1 VTPCFSPA
9 AHGKERPVVA
19 RVELSATESRRAPAR
34 PQLPPR
40 GVERLNPFVVLGLAF
55 LAGQLLARAI
65 DWRSHAHPRD

>member
-1 VTPCFSPA
+1 MFFPD

-19 RVELSATESRRAPAR
+19 RVELSATELRRAPAR
-34 PQLPPR
+34 PEPAQR
-40 GVERLNPFVVLGLAF
+40 GLGRLDPLVVLGLAF